1 MLVLACLVAVISVVA
16 GVVGIIGINILPK
29 EADPIRKNY
38 RMVVLYSTISPGV
51 DILFTASILLSIPY
65 GTYSIAEGLLIG
77 IVIAVIFTPFCLIS
91 SYRLQ
96 KRMSQLKEEI
106 VKDNW
111 MGRINCLNYCPIFK
125 FIFFLFWGI
134 LVFGVG
140 YF

>member
-1 MLVLACLVAVISVVA
+1 MPSGCHFGGCRSCRNHRNQHTAERS
-16 GVVGIIGINILPK
+16 GSNQ
-29 EADPIRKNY
+29 KNY

-125 FIFFLFWGI
+125 FIFFLFLGI